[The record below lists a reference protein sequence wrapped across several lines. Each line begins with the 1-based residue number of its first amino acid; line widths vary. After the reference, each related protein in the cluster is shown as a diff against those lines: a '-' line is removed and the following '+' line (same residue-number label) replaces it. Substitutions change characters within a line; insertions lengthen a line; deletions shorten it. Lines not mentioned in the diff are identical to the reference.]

1 MSDWQQVQQIFLEA
15 VDLPIEDRA
24 QFLER
29 CCANNPELLGDVE
42 SLLVADSDGGESIEM
57 AVQDEAVSLF
67 DTHMLIGERLGIY
80 RIVREIGRGGMGSVY
95 LALRDDQ
102 EYRKEVALKIVKRG
116 MDTAEVLERFRY
128 ERQILANLEH
138 PYIARLFDGG
148 STADGVP
155 FFVMEYIEG
164 KPVNAFCRDNSLS
177 LRARCDLFIRILEAV
192 AYAHRS
198 LVVHRDLKPA
208 NILITA
214 DGTPKLLDFG
224 VAKLLSGD
232 ADGDHTLTP
241 NLRPFT
247 PGYASPEQVR
257 GLPITTSTD
266 IYSLG
271 AILYELL
278 IGKPAQPIESN
289 TPAEIERIVCDT
301 EIPRPS
307 LQAHGLPSDLDNIV
321 LMAMRKQPERRY
333 QSAVQFAEDLRRHLD
348 GRPVIARQDSL
359 SYRAT
364 KFVLRNWL
372 QVAAASLVAAS
383 LVAGLGTSLLQTH
396 RANAARA
403 SAEAERLIALQQT
416 SRAEAASR
424 SESQQRMLA
433 DQQRVLA
440 GTQRDEAEHEKALA
454 DQRVKEIFN
463 LAGSALF
470 DVHDEIAKLPGSLAA
485 RQTVVKTALQYLEG
499 LEKQI
504 GMDDSMRQALCAA
517 YYKIAMIQG
526 DPQGASMQ
534 DFEAAERSLLKGQTI
549 LMPAYNRNPNDAGLM
564 LRLIEIRASLAEL
577 TYRSGRREQGTQIYI
592 DLIPV
597 AHRLSLSLDKS
608 CSLECKTQE
617 PVIENSLT
625 YELLATD
632 PARALDHAN
641 RGIALERALLAQ
653 RPGDPTLIQGLGSLM
668 AGGAGAYRTLGEL
681 DKSAD
686 YYSQAITAREEL
698 LHKDPSNNLVR
709 RSLMINYGNYAA
721 LLGIPWTPNLGRP
734 EEARIYGAKCVAL
747 ARDIAASDPN
757 DVTAK
762 RDLGMSLS
770 RLGTIDPGPG
780 GTAESLAQLEES
792 RSLLEPIVTSN
803 PKAADPAGQ
812 LALVLEYQGHRL
824 KTLGRVAEA
833 ATTFKRSMSVIQA
846 FHDVRNP
853 TIVSQYLASE
863 QSLALLDA
871 SNGDSRNALDLA
883 TQSLSEAQKFSGQP
897 PHTDIQTLLLA
908 KAWSTLGVTQS
919 KAGMAAQA
927 RLSATKAMQLWDTIK
942 KPGLLA
948 PFRQTMADTQALLN
962 PPHAQ

>member
-1 MSDWQQVQQIFLEA
+1 MSDWQRVQQLFLEA
-15 VDLPIEDRA
+15 VDLPPEERA
-24 QFLER
+24 GFLER
-29 CCANNPELLGDVE
+29 CCADNPELLGDIA
-42 SLLVADSDGGESIEM
+42 SLLEADMDSGESIEM

-67 DTHMLIGERLGIY
+67 DSHVLIGERLGIY

-102 EYRKEVALKIVKRG
+102 EYHKEVALKIVKRG

-138 PYIARLFDGG
+138 PYISRLFDGG

-164 KPVNAFCRDNSLS
+164 KPVSVFCRENALD
-177 LRARCDLFIRILEAV
+177 LRARCELFIRVLEAV

-232 ADGDHTLTP
+232 LDDRTLTP

-289 TPAEIERIVCDT
+289 TPSEIERIVCET
-301 EIPRPS
+301 EVPRPS
-307 LQAHGLPSDLDNIV
+307 LQVRGLPSDLDNIV

-348 GRPVIARQDSL
+348 GRPVIARQDSVR
-359 SYRAT
+359 YRAT
-364 KFVLRNWL
+364 KFIVRNWPE
-372 QVAAASLVAAS
+372 VAATSIVALS
-383 LVAGLGTSLLQTH
+383 MVAGLGISLVQTH
-396 RANAARA
+396 RAETARA
-403 SAEAERLIALQQT
+403 NAEAERVIALQQS
-416 SRAEAASR
+416 SRAEAAGR
-424 SESQQRMLA
+424 SELQQKMVA
-433 DQQRVLA
+433 DQQRILA
-440 GTQRDEAEHEKALA
+440 SDQRDQAEQQKAIA
-454 DQRVKEIFN
+454 EQRVKQILD

-470 DVHDEIAKLPGSLAA
+470 DVHDAIAKLPGSLAA
-485 RQTVVKTALQYLEG
+485 RRTIVKTALQYLEG
-499 LEKQI
+499 LEKQV

-526 DPQGASMQ
+526 DPQGASLQ
-534 DFEAAERSLLKGQTI
+534 DFQAAETSLLKGQTL
-549 LMPAYNRNPNDAGLM
+549 LMPAYNRNPNDPSLM
-564 LRLIEIRASLAEL
+564 LRLIETRASLAEL
-577 TYRSGRREQGTQIYI
+577 RYRSGRRDEGIATYVN
-592 DLIPV
+592 LLPV
-597 AHRLSLSLDKS
+597 AHRLSLSLAKD

-625 YELLATD
+625 YELMGVD

-653 RPGDPTLIQGLGSLM
+653 HPDEPILIQGLGSLM
-668 AGGAGAYRTLGEL
+668 AGGAGAYRMLGNLE
-681 DKSAD
+681 KSAAD
-686 YYSQAITAREEL
+686 YRESIAAREEL
-698 LHKDPSNNLVR
+698 LRKDPSDTLVR

-734 EEARIYGAKCVAL
+734 AEARIYAAKCVAL
-747 ARDIAASDPN
+747 ARDIAAADPD
-757 DVTAK
+757 DVTA
-762 RDLGMSLS
+762 RHDLGMSLS
-770 RLGTIDPGPG
+770 RLGTIDPGPDG
-780 GTAESLAQLEES
+780 IADSLAQLEES
-792 RSLLEPIVTSN
+792 RSLLEPIVAAN
-803 PKAADPAGQ
+803 LKAAEPASQ

-824 KTLGRVAEA
+824 ESLGRKAEA
-833 ATTFKRSMSVIQA
+833 AATYQKSMAVIQA
-846 FHDVRNP
+846 FLDARNA
-853 TIVSQYLASE
+853 TVLSQYLASE

-871 SNGDSRNALDLA
+871 SNGDTATALDLA
-883 TQSLSEAQKFSGQP
+883 NRSLSDAEKFSDQAP
-897 PHTDIQTLLLA
+897 RTDAQTLMLA

-919 KAGMAAQA
+919 KAGMTDQA
-927 RLSATKAMQLWDTIK
+927 RQSATKAMQLWDAIK

-962 PPHAQ
+962 PPRGQ